1 MIIEV
6 DYIYQCH
13 LFLKCSFY
21 VGTAILCKTKNNRE
35 SCDKPQKWI
44 LDTKV
49 GKDLLNVIINFQH
62 VSTWRVYLDE
72 TDVKLVNS

>member
-1 MIIEV
+1 MIVEV

-35 SCDKPQKWI
+35 SCDKPQ
-44 LDTKV
+44 
-49 GKDLLNVIINFQH
+49 
-62 VSTWRVYLDE
+62 
-72 TDVKLVNS
+72 

>member
-35 SCDKPQKWI
+35 SCDKPQKWMP
-44 LDTKV
+44 DTEV
-49 GKDLLNVIINFQH
+49 GKDLLNVIINFMCQH
-62 VSTWRVYLDE
+62 GEYIWMRLM
-72 TDVKLVNS
+72 LNW